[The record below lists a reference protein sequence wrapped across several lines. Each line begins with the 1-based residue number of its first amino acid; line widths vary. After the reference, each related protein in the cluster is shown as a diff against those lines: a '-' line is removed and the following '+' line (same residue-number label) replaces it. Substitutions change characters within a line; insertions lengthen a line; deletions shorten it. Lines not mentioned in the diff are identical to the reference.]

1 MKELSC
7 ATWVTLLVKQVNGVS
22 IDVSALSSGSYIV
35 KAANGT
41 TLGTTT
47 FIKK

>member
-1 MKELSC
+1 MTDLAY

-22 IDVSALSSGSYIV
+22 IDVSAFSSGSYIV

-41 TLGTTT
+41 TFGTTT